1 MALNYDR
8 GAMSIL
14 RHGWLI
20 SLFVVA
26 FIVGGCGGSEEATQ
40 EQKPEEGQKLG
51 EQPQQQ
57 AQEQPKEE
65 KPYDQALTS
74 FIGADKKAE
83 EKPAEKPAVQPTP
96 LGQYEKQI
104 EDLRTEN
111 TSLKQKMVKL
121 EQDNRT
127 LTARLTDTETKLAVE
142 KDRADRAEEA
152 AKGVV
157 AAAPTGPTRGE
168 MKPDEAST
176 QPMSLSSYE
185 DALKAFNSKK
195 YDDAMKGF
203 QGMLDGGVSD
213 DLADNC
219 KYWLGESNYAKR
231 RYKDAMASFE
241 SVFKYKNSE
250 KKADAQF
257 MIAQCYER
265 LGNKVKAKEAY
276 EKVVKD
282 YPMSRNVKKSKE
294 RWAKL

>member
-1 MALNYDR
+1 MALNHDR
-8 GAMSIL
+8 GAMSML
-14 RHGWLI
+14 RYGWLI

-40 EQKPEEGQKLG
+40 AQTPDEGQKLG
-51 EQPQQQ
+51 DQPQ
-57 AQEQPKEE
+57 EKPKEE
-65 KPYDQALTS
+65 AKPYDQALTS
-74 FIGADKKAE
+74 FIGEEKKAE
-83 EKPAEKPAVQPTP
+83 EKPAAQPAVQPTQ
-96 LGQYEKQI
+96 LSQYEKQLD
-104 EDLRTEN
+104 DLRTEN

-127 LTARLTDTETKLAVE
+127 LTARLTDTETKLAAE

-157 AAAPTGPTRGE
+157 AAAPSAPTRGE
-168 MKPDEAST
+168 MKPEDSS

-195 YDDAMKGF
+195 YDDAMKAF

-219 KYWLGESNYAKR
+219 KYWIGESNYAKR
-231 RYKDAMASFE
+231 KYKDAMASFE